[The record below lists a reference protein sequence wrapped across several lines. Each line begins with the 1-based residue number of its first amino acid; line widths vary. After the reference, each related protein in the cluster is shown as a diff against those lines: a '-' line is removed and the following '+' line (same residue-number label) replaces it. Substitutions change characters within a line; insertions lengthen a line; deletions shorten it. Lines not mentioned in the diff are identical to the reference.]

1 MEDAVCNQEF
11 ASAPLA
17 GQEVPVGKVCDI
29 VIVIFRD
36 TVWYN
41 GFLNHAMCYSVKIL
55 V

>member
-29 VIVIFRD
+29 VIVIYIPRHNL
-36 TVWYN
+36 VQ
-41 GFLNHAMCYSVKIL
+41 LQQVHKPCYVL
-55 V
+55 